1 MSSVFR
7 AKKSHKRRGGGGGRG
22 GCLKKTHE
30 SGGRTRARKTVSRGV
45 QEQPKGSQSY
55 SQEAPGELPREAKE
69 CRRAPRVAWESQRML
84 RARYESPRTAP
95 KSAGREATKRRRAP
109 RVAWE
114 NERKLLARYESPK
127 KHQNRLVKGGSRFPS
142 STRRAPKIGKRSYE
156 GTKRGPGEF
165 QKAFIQIY
173 ESQDGAKIESDERC

>member
-1 MSSVFR
+1 MIYSNEMSKGGSKGRRVSSVFR
-7 AKKSHKRRGGGGGRG
+7 VNKSHKRRGGGGGRG
-22 GCLKKTHE
+22 GCLKKSHE

-114 NERKLLARYESPK
+114 SDRKLLARYESPK
-127 KHQNRLVKGGSRFPS
+127 KN
-142 STRRAPKIGKRSYE
+142 TKIGWL
-156 GTKRGPGEF
+156 RGVQGFQAAPGE
-165 QKAFIQIY
+165 
-173 ESQDGAKIESDERC
+173 RPR